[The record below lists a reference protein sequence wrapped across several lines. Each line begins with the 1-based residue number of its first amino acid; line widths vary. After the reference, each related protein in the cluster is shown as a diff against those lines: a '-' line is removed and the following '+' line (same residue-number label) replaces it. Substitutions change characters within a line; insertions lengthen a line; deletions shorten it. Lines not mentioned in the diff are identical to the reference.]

1 MFLWYIL
8 IDDIL
13 NIVDY
18 YWNIPI
24 STDNLIRIHN
34 ILVEI
39 TLFIVL
45 ILYVKD
51 NKITVR
57 KIIND
62 IDCGNSNIT
71 EDEAMEM
78 IKVIKSYTDKTQ
90 RLSKYQACQ
99 KLNVSRA
106 TFDNLVREGVI
117 PRGEKVIGFK
127 ELFWEEK
134 TLDNVIKG
142 RRNDNKERH

>member
-1 MFLWYIL
+1 MLKVIKSL
-8 IDDIL
+8 L
-13 NIVDY
+13 
-18 YWNIPI
+18 
-24 STDNLIRIHN
+24 
-34 ILVEI
+34 E
-39 TLFIVL
+39 
-45 ILYVKD
+45 
-51 NKITVR
+51 

-106 TFDNLVREGVI
+106 TFDNLVREGVL
-117 PRGEKVIGFK
+117 PRGEKVVGFK
-127 ELFWEEK
+127 ELFWLEK
-134 TLDNVIKG
+134 DLDKVIKS
-142 RRNDNKERH
+142 RRNGNKEKH

>member
-1 MFLWYIL
+1 MLKVIKSL
-8 IDDIL
+8 L
-13 NIVDY
+13 ERV
-18 YWNIPI
+18 
-24 STDNLIRIHN
+24 
-34 ILVEI
+34 
-39 TLFIVL
+39 
-45 ILYVKD
+45 
-51 NKITVR
+51 
-57 KIIND
+57 IND

-71 EDEAMEM
+71 EDEAMEI
-78 IKVIKSYTDKTQ
+78 IKVIKSYTDKTK

-134 TLDNVIKG
+134 TLDEVIKS
-142 RRNDNKERH
+142 RRNGNKENN

>member
-1 MFLWYIL
+1 ML
-8 IDDIL
+8 
-13 NIVDY
+13 
-18 YWNIPI
+18 
-24 STDNLIRIHN
+24 
-34 ILVEI
+34 
-39 TLFIVL
+39 
-45 ILYVKD
+45 
-51 NKITVR
+51 KIIKSLLE

-71 EDEAMEM
+71 EDEAMDI
-78 IKVIKSYTDKTQ
+78 IKIIKSYTDKTQ

-106 TFDNLVREGVI
+106 TFDNLVREGII

-134 TLDNVIKG
+134 VLDKVIES
-142 RRNDNKERH
+142 RRNGNKESH

>member
-1 MFLWYIL
+1 ML
-8 IDDIL
+8 
-13 NIVDY
+13 
-18 YWNIPI
+18 
-24 STDNLIRIHN
+24 
-34 ILVEI
+34 
-39 TLFIVL
+39 
-45 ILYVKD
+45 
-51 NKITVR
+51 KIIKSLLE

-99 KLNVSRA
+99 KLNISRA

-117 PRGEKVIGFK
+117 PRGAKVTGFK

-134 TLDNVIKG
+134 TLDKVTKI
-142 RRNDNKERH
+142 RRDDDKEKH

>member
-1 MFLWYIL
+1 MLKVIKSL
-8 IDDIL
+8 L
-13 NIVDY
+13 
-18 YWNIPI
+18 
-24 STDNLIRIHN
+24 
-34 ILVEI
+34 E
-39 TLFIVL
+39 
-45 ILYVKD
+45 
-51 NKITVR
+51 

-71 EDEAMEM
+71 EDEAMDI
-78 IKVIKSYTDKTQ
+78 IKIIKSYTDKTQ

-106 TFDNLVREGVI
+106 TFDNLVREGKI

-134 TLDNVIKG
+134 VLDKIIES
-142 RRNDNKERH
+142 RRNGNKKDN